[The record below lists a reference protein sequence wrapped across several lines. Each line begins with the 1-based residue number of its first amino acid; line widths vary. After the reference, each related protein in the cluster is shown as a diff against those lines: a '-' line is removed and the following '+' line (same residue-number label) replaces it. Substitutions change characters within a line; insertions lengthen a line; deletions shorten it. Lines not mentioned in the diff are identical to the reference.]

1 MQEMVN
7 CHAKWVRVVFGGNQH
22 DSVTKNPVHRINCT
36 HTASVQSKPSVSLS
50 GTRLRHHSQV
60 IITANFKMSLFICH
74 VTCCGISLKRRSKLF
89 STWNSL
95 YTTMK
100 IDKGIQIIHKK
111 GILLVYHW
119 KQRWYCKDYTK
130 KGNEKK
136 SYEWGCRRNSRVLFL
151 YERTHMSSKN

>member
-1 MQEMVN
+1 MQETVN
-7 CHAKWVRVVFGGNQH
+7 CNAEWVRVVFGGNLH
-22 DSVTKNPVHRINCT
+22 DSVTKSTVH
-36 HTASVQSKPSVSLS
+36 S
-50 GTRLRHHSQV
+50 GTWLRHHSQV
-60 IITANFKMSLFICH
+60 TITANFKMSLFISH
-74 VTCCGISLKRRSKLF
+74 VTCYGISLKRRSKLF
-89 STWNSL
+89 STWNSS

-111 GILLVYHW
+111 RILLVYHW